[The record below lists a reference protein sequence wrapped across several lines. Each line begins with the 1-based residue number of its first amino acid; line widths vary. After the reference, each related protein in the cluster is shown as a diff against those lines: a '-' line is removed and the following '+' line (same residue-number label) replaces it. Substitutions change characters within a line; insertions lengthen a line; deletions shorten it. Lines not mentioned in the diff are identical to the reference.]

1 MNFNS
6 SRWLGQSPSR
16 MKRQRVLVKLN
27 YTLCVSLASPPT
39 VLISLILL
47 LLLLLLTFFSIS
59 FHFTLPPLPYFT
71 HTLQLPYFL
80 QRLPLDSSKLYVCVL
95 TLVAPSTCKWLW
107 YLMFEEKRWR
117 KKIPKCK
124 IKQIRGRNFHFA
136 VECVSWHA
144 LPFMF
149 SFQSSQG
156 QLVLEVF

>member
-6 SRWLGQSPSR
+6 FRLLGQSPSC

-27 YTLCVSLASPPT
+27 YPLCVSLVSPPT

-47 LLLLLLTFFSIS
+47 LLPSFSFS
-59 FHFTLPPLPYFT
+59 FHFTLPLLPYFT
-71 HTLQLPYFL
+71 HPLQLPYFL
-80 QRLPLDSSKLYVCVL
+80 HRPPLDSSKLYVCVL
-95 TLVAPSTCKWLW
+95 TVVAPSTCKWLW

-136 VECVSWHA
+136 GECVSWHA

-149 SFQSSQG
+149 CF
-156 QLVLEVF
+156 